1 MNFSYRKNRTKY
13 GQKRG
18 MAQMAHFLTKKKD
31 ELWEEY
37 LKIDEYWITDYDIA
51 VMEIIDK
58 KRRSN
63 GEIETT

>member
-1 MNFSYRKNRTKY
+1 
-13 GQKRG
+13 
-18 MAQMAHFLTKKKD
+18 MAHFLTKKKD